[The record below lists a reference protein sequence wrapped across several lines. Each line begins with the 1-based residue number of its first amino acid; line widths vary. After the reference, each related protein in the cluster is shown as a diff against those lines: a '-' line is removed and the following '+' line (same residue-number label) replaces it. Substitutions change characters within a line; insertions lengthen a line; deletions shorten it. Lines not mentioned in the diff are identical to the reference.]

1 MGQDKAHPP
10 PPVRPSDRAGDH
22 LSNERT
28 YLTWIR
34 TSLALIGMGFVL
46 TRMGL
51 LLEKLEA
58 RGSPALGPTY
68 RWDGDP
74 FVIFG
79 VVVLALG
86 VALSGWSGWLY
97 HRTRK
102 AFDSG
107 TYEPSWRSVLAL
119 TVLVVAIGLGI
130 FGILLWGMLVPTK
143 PTS

>member
-1 MGQDKAHPP
+1 MAQDNVHTPP
-10 PPVRPSDRAGDH
+10 PPDRAGDH

-28 YLTWIR
+28 YLAWIR
-34 TSLALIGMGFVL
+34 TSLALIGMGFML

-51 LLEKLEA
+51 LLEKLKA
-58 RGSPALGPTY
+58 RASTTREPIY

-74 FVIFG
+74 FVVFG
-79 VVVLALG
+79 IVILALG

-102 AFDSG
+102 ALDSG
-107 TYEPSWRSVLAL
+107 TYEPAWRSVLAL
-119 TVLVVAIGLGI
+119 TVLLVAIGLGI
-130 FGILLWGMLVPTK
+130 LGILLWSLLMPAT